1 MSDTSPIRLSEP
13 DDVDLHILPSH
24 LHRAAQAAALRAP
37 MLAGDVTD
45 AAAGDDGGPLAR
57 AL

>member
-1 MSDTSPIRLSEP
+1 MSDTSPIGLSEP

-37 MLAGDVTD
+37 LLAGDATG
-45 AAAGDDGGPLAR
+45 AAAGDDGGPHAQ
-57 AL
+57 AV